1 MGDDHAI
8 ITVNLTKKFGEF
20 CAVNA
25 LNLKVKKGE
34 VYGLLGPN
42 GAGKTTTVKMLC
54 GILKATS
61 GEAFIL
67 GKRVPNKIMA
77 RNIGYMPQETALYD
91 NLTIKENLEFYGEIF
106 NLKDDEISGRIQRLL
121 DFINLKDW
129 VGEIVGNLS
138 SGMKRRVS
146 LACALIHEPKVL
158 FLDEPTVGIDPELR
172 VSFWNYFKQLKKSGK
187 TIIITTHYMDEA
199 RHCDRIG
206 FMKAGRLIAED
217 KPHQMLLKTGTESL
231 EDAFL
236 KIEVKS

>member
-1 MGDDHAI
+1 
-8 ITVNLTKKFGEF
+8 
-20 CAVNA
+20 
-25 LNLKVKKGE
+25 
-34 VYGLLGPN
+34 
-42 GAGKTTTVKMLC
+42 
-54 GILKATS
+54 
-61 GEAFIL
+61 
-67 GKRVPNKIMA
+67 MA

-106 NLKDDEISGRIQRLL
+106 NLKDDEISDRIQRLL

-187 TIIITTHYMDEA
+187 T
-199 RHCDRIG
+199 
-206 FMKAGRLIAED
+206 
-217 KPHQMLLKTGTESL
+217 SL
-231 EDAFL
+231 
-236 KIEVKS
+236 